1 MTMQTI
7 AVANH
12 KGGTGKTAT
21 THNLGVVLAREYG
34 LRVLLVDTD
43 PQASLT
49 GSCGVQDEMA
59 PQETAGRTRFLKQV
73 FSLAEVLGGAK
84 PGHVTMKDV
93 LVDLGDNLWICPSDA
108 ALAATAVGL
117 AARLQREYVLKKALA
132 TVAQDYDVC
141 LVDCPPDQG
150 LLTVNALSAAQ
161 AVIVPAQPTAQDLR
175 GLVLFVETIKS
186 IQAEINLELAF
197 LGILLTF
204 YDARLR
210 HHKEQVEQMEKA
222 GLPVLPVAIGR
233 SVRVAEAAGACQ
245 PVFTYARRHP
255 EAEHYLALAQLVA
268 ARLALPCKT
277 LSEPPAETESS
288 LTVDEPTTQLSN

>member
-1 MTMQTI
+1 MQTI
-7 AVANH
+7 AIANH

-21 THNLGVVLAREYG
+21 THNLGAALAREYG
-34 LRVLLVDTD
+34 QRVLLVDAD

-49 GSCGVQDEMA
+49 GTCGVQDEMG
-59 PQETAGRTRFLKQV
+59 PGETAGGTRFLKQV

-84 PGHVTMKDV
+84 PGHVDLKDV
-93 LVDLGDNLWICPSDA
+93 LVDLGNNLWLCPGDT
-108 ALAATAVGL
+108 ALASTEAGL
-117 AARLQREYVLKKALA
+117 ATRLQREYVLKKVLA

-150 LLTVNALSAAQ
+150 LLTVNALTAAN
-161 AVIVPAQPTAQDLR
+161 VVVVPAQPTAQDLR
-175 GLVLFVETIKS
+175 GLLLFVEAIKS
-186 IQAEINLELAF
+186 IQAEINPELNF

-210 HHKEQVEQMEKA
+210 HHQAEVEAMQKA

-245 PVFTYARRHP
+245 PVFTYARHHP
-255 EAEHYLALAQLVA
+255 ESEHYLTLAQFVA
-268 ARLALPCKT
+268 ERLALPLKG
-277 LSEPPAETESS
+277 PAGVENNHSAVQPHIINTKEM
-288 LTVDEPTTQLSN
+288 EQ

>member
-1 MTMQTI
+1 MQTI
-7 AVANH
+7 AIANH

-34 LRVLLVDTD
+34 VRVLLVDTD

-49 GSCGVQDEMA
+49 GTCGVQDEMA
-59 PQETAGRTRFLKQV
+59 PGETTGRTRFLKQV
-73 FSLAEVLGGAK
+73 FSLAEVLGGSK
-84 PGHVTMKDV
+84 PGHVAMKDV
-93 LVDLGDNLWICPSDA
+93 LVDLGDNLWICPSDT
-108 ALAATAVGL
+108 ALASSAVEL
-117 AARLQREYVLKKALA
+117 AARLQREYVLKKVLA
-132 TVAQDYDVC
+132 TVAPDYDVC

-150 LLTVNALSAAQ
+150 LLTINALSAAQ

-175 GLVLFVETIKS
+175 GLFLFVETIKS
-186 IQAEINLELAF
+186 IQQEINHELVF

-210 HHKEQVEQMEKA
+210 HHKEKVEQMEKA

-245 PVFTYARRHP
+245 AVFTYARQHP
-255 EAEHYLALAQLVA
+255 EAQHYLALAQLVVE
-268 ARLALPCKT
+268 RLAIPCRVQ
-277 LSEPPAETESS
+277 PQTENDQAIESK
-288 LTVDEPTTQLSN
+288 EMEQW

>member
-1 MTMQTI
+1 MQTI

-49 GSCGVQDEMA
+49 GACGVQDEMA
-59 PQETAGRTRFLKQV
+59 PQEITGRARFLKQV

-93 LVDLGDNLWICPSDA
+93 LVELGDNLRICPSDA
-108 ALAATAVGL
+108 ALASTAVGL

-132 TVAQDYDVC
+132 TVAPDYDVC
-141 LVDCPPDQG
+141 LLDCPPDQG
-150 LLTVNALSAAQ
+150 LLTINALSAAQ

-175 GLVLFVETIKS
+175 GLLLFVETIKS
-186 IQAEINLELAF
+186 IQQDINPELVF

-210 HHKEQVEQMEKA
+210 HHKEEVEQLEKA

-245 PVFTYARRHP
+245 PVFTYARHHP
-255 EAEHYLALAQLVA
+255 EAQHYLTLAQLVI
-268 ARLALPCKT
+268 ARLALPCQVQ
-277 LSEPPAETESS
+277 SPAENNQTIESK
-288 LTVDEPTTQLSN
+288 EMEQW

>member
-1 MTMQTI
+1 VQII
-7 AVANH
+7 AIANY

-21 THNLGVVLAREYG
+21 THNLGAALAREHG
-34 LRVLLVDTD
+34 QRVLLVDAD

-49 GSCGVQDEMA
+49 GTCGVQDEMV
-59 PQETAGRTRFLKQV
+59 PGETAGSTRFLKQV

-84 PGHVTMKDV
+84 PGHVALKDV
-93 LVDLGDNLWICPSDA
+93 LVDLGDNLWLCPGDT
-108 ALAATAVGL
+108 ALSSAEDGL
-117 AARLQREYVLKKALA
+117 SSRLQREYVLKKVLA

-150 LLTVNALSAAQ
+150 LLTINALAAAQ
-161 AVIVPAQPTAQDLR
+161 VVIVPAQPTAQDLR
-175 GLVLFVETIKS
+175 GLLLFVEAIKS
-186 IQAEINLELAF
+186 IQAEINPELIF

-210 HHKEQVEQMEKA
+210 HHKEEIEAIGKA

-245 PVFTYARRHP
+245 PVFTYAPHHP
-255 EAEHYLALAQLVA
+255 EAHNYLTLAQFVA
-268 ARLALPCKT
+268 ERLALSPKGQT
-277 LSEPPAETESS
+277 GVVEQS
-288 LTVDEPTTQLSN
+288 